1 MRPLAAYN
9 MNKPVWF
16 LVTSFYLVASYPG
29 PAAGEAAVAYEYA
42 GEWNRCGLAPAEG
55 EEAPVFMRATR
66 IAVGPDG
73 TVYVT
78 EDSAP
83 GVYYFTPEGSYLG
96 TLPPPPESESGM
108 FASRGVA
115 VAADGTV
122 YVADVYDVRI
132 VVYDAERSYV
142 TDWPA
147 PYGRAPGFYSAILE
161 DVAAGADGNI
171 YVSYRRPPPLKVV
184 GPMVGIDC
192 FTPAGSLVAHWV
204 ASGYGIGVGPYGAV
218 YVADYG
224 YNFIEYYGSRGDYLG
239 FWGGAGSGSGELRQP
254 TDVAVGPDGTV
265 FVADA
270 GNHRVQYF
278 TPSGSYLGQ
287 WGAAGTKAGRFRW
300 ITALA
305 VGPNG
310 WVYVVGRGNG
320 RIQYFKPV
328 VKWDEQ

>member
-1 MRPLAAYN
+1 MRPMAAYN
-9 MNKPVWF
+9 MNKRVC
-16 LVTSFYLVASYPG
+16 LLVASSCFVAAAKVG
-29 PAAGEAAVAYEYA
+29 PAVGEAVVAYEYA
-42 GEWNRCGLAPAEG
+42 GEWDRWGPAPAEG
-55 EEAPVFMRATR
+55 EEAPIFMRPTR
-66 IAVGPDG
+66 IAVGGDG
-73 TVYVT
+73 TVFVT

-83 GVYYFTPEGSYLG
+83 GVYYFTPEGAYLG

-115 VAADGTV
+115 VGPDGAV
-122 YVADVYDVRI
+122 YVADVYDLRI

-147 PYGRAPGFYSAILE
+147 PYGRGRGVYSLMLE
-161 DVAAGADGNI
+161 DVAVGADGNI
-171 YVSYRRPPPLKVV
+171 YVSYRSGAPLKK
-184 GPMVGIDC
+184 PYSVGIDC
-192 FTPAGSLVAHWV
+192 FTPAGSLVVHWV
-204 ASGYGIGVGPYGAV
+204 ASGYGIGAGPYGAV

-239 FWGGAGSGSGELRQP
+239 FWGGAGSGPGELRNP
-254 TDVAVGPDGTV
+254 TDVTVGPGGTV

-270 GNHRVQYF
+270 RNYRIQYF

-287 WGAAGTKAGRFRW
+287 WGAVGTGAGRFRW

-310 WVYVVGRGNG
+310 WVYVVDRGNG
-320 RIQYFKPV
+320 RIQYFRPV
-328 VKWDEQ
+328 VRDE

>member
-1 MRPLAAYN
+1 MKKITRAIALALLAAG
-9 MNKPVWF
+9 
-16 LVTSFYLVASYPG
+16 G
-29 PAAGEAAVAYEYA
+29 PTAGEAAVAYEYA

-55 EEAPVFMRATR
+55 EEAPVFMRPTR

-83 GVYYFTPEGSYLG
+83 GVYYFTPDGSYLG
-96 TLPPPPESESGM
+96 TLLPPPESESAL

-122 YVADVYDVRI
+122 YVADVYDLRI

-147 PYGRAPGFYSAILE
+147 PYGRVWGSVYSPIIE
-161 DVAAGADGNI
+161 DVAVAADGNI
-171 YVSYRRPPPLKVV
+171 YLSYRSGAPLKAIC
-184 GPMVGIDC
+184 GPSVGIDC

-204 ASGYGIGVGPYGAV
+204 VSGYGIGVGPYGAV

-239 FWGGAGSGSGELRQP
+239 FWGAGDSGSGELLQP
-254 TDVAVGPDGTV
+254 TDVAVGPGGTV

-270 GNHRVQYF
+270 RNYRIQYF
-278 TPSGSYLGQ
+278 TPGGSYLGQ
-287 WGAAGTKAGRFRW
+287 WGAVGTSAGRFRW

-310 WVYVVGRGNG
+310 WVYVVDRGNG

>member
-1 MRPLAAYN
+1 

-16 LVTSFYLVASYPG
+16 LVASSCLVATYPG
-29 PAAGEAAVAYEYA
+29 PAVGEAVVGYEYA
-42 GEWNRCGLAPAEG
+42 GEWDRWGPAPAEG
-55 EEAPVFMRATR
+55 EEAPIFMRPTR

-83 GVYYFTPEGSYLG
+83 GVYYFTPEGAHLG

-115 VAADGTV
+115 VGPDGAV
-122 YVADVYDVRI
+122 YVADVYDLRI

-147 PYGRAPGFYSAILE
+147 PYGRVWGRIYSPIIE
-161 DVAAGADGNI
+161 DVAVAAVGDI
-171 YVSYRRPPPLKVV
+171 YVSYRSGAPLKAMF
-184 GPMVGIDC
+184 GPSVDIDC
-192 FTPAGSLVAHWV
+192 FTPDGSLVARWV
-204 ASGYGIGVGPYGAV
+204 ASGYGIGVGPYGGV

-224 YNFIEYYGSRGDYLG
+224 YSFIEYYDSRGDYLG
-239 FWGGAGSGSGELRQP
+239 FWGVRGSGPGELRNP

-270 GNHRVQYF
+270 GNYRIQYF
-278 TPSGSYLGQ
+278 TPSGSYLGR
-287 WGAAGTKAGRFRW
+287 WGAAGTKAGRFGW
-300 ITALA
+300 ITAIA

-310 WVYVVGRGNG
+310 TVYVVDRGNG
-320 RIQYFKPV
+320 RIQYFEPV
-328 VKWDEQ
+328 VRDE

>member
-1 MRPLAAYN
+1 
-9 MNKPVWF
+9 MNKHVC
-16 LVTSFYLVASYPG
+16 LLVASLCFVVVASVG
-29 PAAGEAAVAYEYA
+29 PTAGEAAVAYEYA

-55 EEAPVFMRATR
+55 EEAPVFMRPTR

-115 VAADGTV
+115 AGSDGTV
-122 YVADVYDVRI
+122 YVTDVYDVRI

-147 PYGRAPGFYSAILE
+147 RYGRVRGICSPILE

-171 YVSYRRPPPLKVV
+171 YVSYRRPPPLKMPHSVS
-184 GPMVGIDC
+184 IDC
-192 FTPAGSLVAHWV
+192 FTPAGFLVAHWV

-239 FWGGAGSGSGELRQP
+239 FWGVGGSGSGELRQP

-265 FVADA
+265 FVADDR
-270 GNHRVQYF
+270 NYRVQYF
-278 TPSGSYLGQ
+278 TSSGSYLGQ
-287 WGAAGTKAGRFRW
+287 WGAAGTKAGRFGW
-300 ITALA
+300 ISALA

-310 WVYVVGRGNG
+310 WVYVVDQGNG

>member
-1 MRPLAAYN
+1 MRSPAAYN

-16 LVTSFYLVASYPG
+16 LVTSFCLEASYPG

-55 EEAPVFMRATR
+55 EEAPVFMRPTR
-66 IAVGPDG
+66 IAVGLDG

-96 TLPPPPESESGM
+96 TLPLPPESESGM
-108 FASRGVA
+108 FGSRGVTA
-115 VAADGTV
+115 GSDGAV
-122 YVADVYDVRI
+122 YVADVYDLRI

-147 PYGRAPGFYSAILE
+147 PYGRARGFYSAILE
-161 DVAAGADGNI
+161 DVAVAADGDI
-171 YVSYRRPPPLKVV
+171 YVSYRSGAPFKDIGHSVS
-184 GPMVGIDC
+184 IDC
-192 FTPAGSLVAHWV
+192 FTSAGSLDAHWV

-218 YVADYG
+218 YVADSYS
-224 YNFIEYYGSRGDYLG
+224 NFIDVYGADGRYRGL
-239 FWGGAGSGSGELRQP
+239 WGGEGSGPGQFDRPE
-254 TDVAVGPDGTV
+254 DVAVGPDGTV

-270 GNHRVQYF
+270 GNNRIQYF
-278 TPSGSYLGQ
+278 TSSGSYLGQ
-287 WGAAGTKAGRFRW
+287 WGVAGTKAGRFRW
-300 ITALA
+300 ISALA
-305 VGPNG
+305 VAPNG
-310 WVYVVGRGNG
+310 WVYVVDRGNS

>member
-1 MRPLAAYN
+1 

-16 LVTSFYLVASYPG
+16 LVASSCLVAAANVG

-42 GEWNRCGLAPAEG
+42 GEWSSCGPAPAEG
-55 EEAPVFMRATR
+55 EEAPVFTRPTR

-83 GVYYFTPEGSYLG
+83 GVYCFTPKGSYLG

-115 VAADGTV
+115 VGADGAV
-122 YVADVYDVRI
+122 YVTDVYDDRI

-147 PYGRAPGFYSAILE
+147 PYGRVRGICSQILE

-171 YVSYRRPPPLKVV
+171 YVSYRRPPPAKAI
-184 GPMVGIDC
+184 GCSVGIDC

-204 ASGYGIGVGPYGAV
+204 ASGYGIGVGPDGTV
-218 YVADYG
+218 YVADSYS
-224 YNFIEYYGSRGDYLG
+224 NFIDVYSADGRYRGL
-239 FWGGAGSGSGELRQP
+239 WGGAGSGSGELRQP
-254 TDVAVGPDGTV
+254 TDVAVGPGGTV

-270 GNHRVQYF
+270 RNYRIQYF
-278 TPSGSYLGQ
+278 TPGGSYLGQ
-287 WGAAGTKAGRFRW
+287 WGAVGTDAGRFRW

-305 VGPNG
+305 AAPNG
-310 WVYVVGRGNG
+310 WVYVVDRGNG
-320 RIQYFKPV
+320 RVQYFTPV
-328 VKWDEQ
+328 VRDE